1 MVKQLDEKTDD
12 LPDHVGW
19 RLWQASRAWQQA
31 FVGAM
36 QATAGHPWFSETRAG
51 LMGHIPRSGIRQS
64 ALIERVATTKQAV
77 QQILDGLEA
86 EGIVERVAD
95 PADGRGKFVRYT
107 ARGLQALRDG
117 DRIKREIEKRY
128 ERKIGAA
135 RLAVLMDALRAL
147 DAKD

>member
-1 MVKQLDEKTDD
+1 M
-12 LPDHVGW
+12 
-19 RLWQASRAWQQA
+19 
-31 FVGAM
+31 
-36 QATAGHPWFSETRAG
+36 
-51 LMGHIPRSGIRQS
+51 
-64 ALIERVATTKQAV
+64 IERVATTKQAV

-107 ARGLQALRDG
+107 PQGLQALRDG

-135 RLAVLMDALRAL
+135 RLAALMDALRAL
-147 DAKD
+147 DLKD

>member
-1 MVKQLDEKTDD
+1 MVKPLDESQKD
-12 LPDHVGW
+12 LPDHIGW

-31 FVGAM
+31 FVSAM
-36 QATAGHPWFSETRAG
+36 RAAGHHWVSENRAG
-51 LMGHIPRSGIRQS
+51 LMGHIPRTGIRQS

-86 EGIVERVAD
+86 EGIVERIAD
-95 PADGRGKFVRYT
+95 PADGRGKYVRYT

-128 ERKIGAA
+128 ERKIGPVRFAA
-135 RLAVLMDALRAL
+135 LMDALRAL
-147 DAKD
+147 DASG

>member
-1 MVKQLDEKTDD
+1 MVKQLDENQEN

-19 RLWQASRAWQQA
+19 RLWQANRAWQQT

-36 QATAGHPWFSETRAG
+36 REAGHVWFSETRAG
-51 LMGHIPRSGIRQS
+51 LMGHIPRTGIRQS

-95 PADGRGKFVRYT
+95 PVDGRGKYVRYT
-107 ARGLQALRDG
+107 EKGLDALRRG

-128 ERKIGAA
+128 ERKIGAGRFA
-135 RLAVLMDALRAL
+135 ALMDALRAL
-147 DAKD
+147 HSKH